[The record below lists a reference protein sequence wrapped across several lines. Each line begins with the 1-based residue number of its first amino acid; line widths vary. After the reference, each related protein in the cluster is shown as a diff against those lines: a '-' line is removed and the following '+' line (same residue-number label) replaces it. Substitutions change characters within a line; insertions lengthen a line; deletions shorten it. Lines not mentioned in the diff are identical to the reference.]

1 MVSGNGKQ
9 LEPNEPAK
17 KRLKVGGYDTSQP
30 VIDNRVPASTAAPM
44 KAPGIGKSLLSG
56 ET

>member
-17 KRLKVGGYDTSQP
+17 KRLKVGGNDTSQP